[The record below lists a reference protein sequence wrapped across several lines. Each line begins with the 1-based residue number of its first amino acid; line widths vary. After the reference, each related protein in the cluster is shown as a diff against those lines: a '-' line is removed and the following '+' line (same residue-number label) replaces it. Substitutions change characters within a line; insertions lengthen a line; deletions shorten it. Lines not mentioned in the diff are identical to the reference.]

1 MTSPPWHSLR
11 RALGPLAVLLGGGL
25 VVLGVEVAVRRGNQL
40 PASANDGAAAAP
52 LLLTVLAVAA
62 LIALLEALTL
72 RRLLAL
78 ALVGLGAGALAFVHV
93 RKVQLLDRPLLPWEL
108 SQARQILSL
117 FPTVASP
124 VEWLA
129 GAVAA
134 LACLAGVAWLAVRGP
149 RRTARPAARVGVAAV
164 ALAYLASLVL
174 YRSAPLAAKTLAG
187 LGVENI
193 TWDQRLNVQRN
204 GVLLPL
210 LLNAELAVR
219 PSRPPPEEVASALP
233 VGSPGSR
240 PEAPSRDV
248 ILYLAESAWDPTRL
262 PGLSLSR
269 DPMPFVRSLGSRART
284 VGLVSPVYGG
294 GTSEV
299 EFEVLTGLP
308 IAALPDGV
316 VPYHHLASP
325 VPSLASA
332 FREQGLRTLAV
343 HDWHGWFWM
352 RRSVFPLLGFD
363 RYVALEDMPGLPF
376 VGPYPDDEGMV
387 DRLLE
392 EVQSSPQPVFAF
404 AISMVSHGPYAYPTR
419 PDAEVRVVDGALTPD
434 VRREVENH
442 ASALYRSDRAF
453 ERLLRGVEQSGRPTL
468 VVHFGDHLPCLGKQ
482 YAAYRELGFVSGDPA
497 GWTLEERERMGETR
511 VTFWGGEEL
520 GPLPERIGASHLG
533 ALVLRA
539 AGVPRQDVFA
549 LSDELLPHLPVVGR
563 VFVRT
568 AQGLRRA
575 EELTADERRELRRLQ
590 VLAQDRVFRGQ

>member
-1 MTSPPWHSLR
+1 MTSSSRHTLR

-25 VVLGVEVAVRRGNQL
+25 VVLGVEVAARRASQL

-62 LIALLEALTL
+62 LVALLEAVTS

-124 VEWLA
+124 GEWLA
-129 GAVAA
+129 GAAVA
-134 LACLAGVAWLAVRGP
+134 LACLAGIGWLAVRGP
-149 RRTARPAARVGVAAV
+149 RQTARPAARVGVAAV
-164 ALAYLASLVL
+164 ALAYLAGLVL
-174 YRSAPLAAKTLAG
+174 YRSAPLAATALSG

-219 PSRPPPEEVASALP
+219 PTRPPPEEVAAALP
-233 VGSPGSR
+233 AR
-240 PEAPSRDV
+240 PVTPRSGTPKRDV
-248 ILYLAESAWDPTRL
+248 IVYLAESAWDPTQL
-262 PGLSLSR
+262 PGLTLSR
-269 DPMPFVRSLGSRART
+269 DPMPFVRSLASRART
-284 VGLVSPVYGG
+284 VGLSSPVYGG

-308 IAALPDGV
+308 VAALPDGV
-316 VPYHHLASP
+316 VPYHHLTSP
-325 VPSLASA
+325 IPSLASVL
-332 FREQGLRTLAV
+332 RGQGMRTLAV

-387 DRLLE
+387 DRLLK

-404 AISMVSHGPYAYPTR
+404 AISMVSHGPYGYPTR
-419 PDAEVRVVDGALTPD
+419 PDAEVQVVDGKLTPD

-468 VVHFGDHLPCLGKQ
+468 VVHFGDHLPCLGRQ
-482 YAAYRELGFVSGDPA
+482 YAAYRELGFVSDDPA
-497 GWTLEERERMGETR
+497 RWTLEERERMSETR
-511 VTFWGGEEL
+511 VTLWGGEEL

-539 AGVPRQDVFA
+539 AGVPREDVFA
-549 LSDELLPHLPVVGR
+549 LSDELLSRLPVAGR
-563 VFVRT
+563 AFVRT
-568 AQGLRRA
+568 EQGLRRP
-575 EELTADERRELRRLQ
+575 EDLTVEDRRELRRLQ
-590 VLAQDRVFRGQ
+590 VLAQDRVFGGL